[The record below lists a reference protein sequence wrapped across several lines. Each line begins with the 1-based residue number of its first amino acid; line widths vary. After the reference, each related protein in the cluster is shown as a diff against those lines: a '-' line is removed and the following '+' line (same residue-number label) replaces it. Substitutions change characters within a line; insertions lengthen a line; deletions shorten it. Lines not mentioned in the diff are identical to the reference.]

1 MTEEIRREIIT
12 LFYRTILKR
21 EPDEAGLEFYVGNDL
36 FLETI
41 YHSFKESDEAKNLK
55 VEEEKL
61 KLEKVGKLPITLAMF
76 VKDVEDSIEMAI
88 NSVKSIVSEIV
99 IVDTGSSD
107 NSISICKG
115 LGARV
120 YSIDFDGFS
129 GFGDLRT
136 VTSHLA
142 RSKFVLGMDSDE
154 QILEEDLPK
163 FKSLIQR
170 MEDEDID
177 IAGLPRKRW
186 SSLSMEEQLELDVA
200 PDLQFRFYKNKPEI
214 YFTRRVHEII
224 KGSDKVI
231 EVLDGP
237 CIQHFQDSFK
247 SGSKLT
253 QRNKQYKGLYDTDI
267 EEGVEH
273 KGKAVEDL
281 DER

>member
-1 MTEEIRREIIT
+1 
-12 LFYRTILKR
+12 
-21 EPDEAGLEFYVGNDL
+21 
-36 FLETI
+36 
-41 YHSFKESDEAKNLK
+41 
-55 VEEEKL
+55 
-61 KLEKVGKLPITLAMF
+61 MF

-107 NSISICKG
+107 RTVQICKD

-120 YSIDFDGFS
+120 YNIKFDGFN

-136 VTSHLA
+136 VTSHL
-142 RSKFVLGMDSDE
+142 SSEKFVLGLDGDE
-154 QILEEDLPK
+154 KILEEDLHK

-170 MEDEDID
+170 MEEGDID
-177 IAGLPRKRW
+177 IAGLSRKRW
-186 SSLSMEEQLELDVA
+186 ADLGMTEQLEVEVF
-200 PDLQFRFYKNKPEI
+200 PDWQFRFYKNKPEI

-224 KGSDKVI
+224 KGSDKII

-237 CIQHFQDSFK
+237 VIQHFQDSFK
-247 SGSKLT
+247 SGSKLI

-267 EEGVEH
+267 KEGVEH
-273 KGKAVEDL
+273 KEKAVEGL